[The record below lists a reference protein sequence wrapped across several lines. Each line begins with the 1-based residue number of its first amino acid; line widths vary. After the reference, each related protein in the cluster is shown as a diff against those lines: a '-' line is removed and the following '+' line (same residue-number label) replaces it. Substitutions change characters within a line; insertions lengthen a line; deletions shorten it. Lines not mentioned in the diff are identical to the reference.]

1 MAYDVPANRHFSMLR
16 NYRLSDVITLGN
28 ASCGVGAILLAQA
41 AMLDGASFWVWPAM
55 ALLPLALLFDA
66 LDGRVAR
73 ALGGGSP
80 MGRELDSLA
89 DVISFGVAPAALA
102 YALGLRGIFDVGV
115 LLFFVACG
123 LSRLA
128 RFNITADALSAGNRL
143 GKVAYFEG
151 TPITSSLLVV
161 AVLAVATALG
171 RVGDALPLGSVGSG
185 LWSFHPLVLLFAIN
199 GAAMVSR
206 TLRIPKP

>member
-16 NYRLSDVITLGN
+16 NYRLSDVVTMGN
-28 ASCGVGAILLAQA
+28 AACGVGAILLAQS
-41 AMLDGASFWVWPAM
+41 AMLTGTAWLLWPAM
-55 ALLPLALLFDA
+55 ALLPLALVFDA

-73 ALGGGSP
+73 KRGGGSA

-102 YALGLRGIFDVGV
+102 YAVGMRGLFDVGV
-115 LLFFVACG
+115 LMFFVACG
-123 LSRLA
+123 ISRLA
-128 RFNITADALSAGNRL
+128 RFNVTADALSAGNPG

-161 AVLAVATALG
+161 AVLAVGVALG
-171 RVGDALPLGSVGSG
+171 HVGDGLWLGTLGDG
-185 LWSFHPLVLLFAIN
+185 LWSFHPLVLLFALN
-199 GAAMVSR
+199 GCTMVSK
-206 TLRIPKP
+206 TLRIPKV